1 MPHQRR
7 TVRPPASR
15 RRTPTRRTPT
25 RRTPIRRTPIRRED
39 QEVVNNPRRR
49 VRR

>member
-25 RRTPIRRTPIRRED
+25 RRTPIRRED

>member
-7 TVRPPASR
+7 AVRPTASK
-15 RRTPTRRTPT
+15 RRTPT
-25 RRTPIRRTPIRRED
+25 RRTPIRRDD